1 MNLWENSRVFICET
15 GFHHAKGGE
24 KMDAFEQL
32 LAEHGKAAE
41 RYVHFRCASP
51 ADAEDIL
58 QDIYFSA
65 HRHFHQLKNTD
76 SFKAWL
82 LSIARRKCA
91 DFYRRQPPPAC
102 ALLPENEPADFRFGL
117 PDPSPVWETLQMLP
131 EKDRQILRLFYLLE
145 WPQNAIA
152 KQLGIPVGTVKSRLH
167 TARQHFKAHYSPLEK
182 KGTTHMK
189 KLPAKLPPIT
199 ITESPEAPFSV
210 RWEELM
216 GWFLVPKL
224 GEKLSWAM
232 YDLPD
237 KTCTHVYDMQVTG
250 RAMVHGIEGV
260 ELTAREAS
268 YSNKKEVINRTFVA
282 QLTDTHCRYLATL
295 RTDGD
300 IRNYITFLD
309 EEAFMPNW
317 GFGENNCGNEVNLSP
332 KGDIIRTGNVI
343 ESKQKPFLLDIVG
356 RYTVEIN
363 GKTYDTVCVMDIE
376 TYNSGVAS
384 EQFLDRNGRTILW
397 RRYNRNDWHQDHY
410 GKPWTELLPHSPRL
424 LINGET
430 YVEWYDCITDYIL

>member
-1 MNLWENSRVFICET
+1 MDFET
-15 GFHHAKGGE
+15 LL
-24 KMDAFEQL
+24 EQ
-32 LAEHGKAAE
+32 HRQAAE
-41 RYVHFRCASP
+41 RYVRYRCASP

-58 QDIYFSA
+58 QDIYFTA
-65 HRHFHQLKNTD
+65 HRHFHQLKNPG

-91 DFYRRQPPPAC
+91 DHFRKAEP
-102 ALLPENEPADFRFGL
+102 LTLPLDSIAEPADLRFGIS
-117 PDPSPVWETLQMLP
+117 DPSPAMEALQALP
-131 EKDRQILRLFYLLE
+131 EKEQQILRYFYLLE

-152 KQLGIPVGTVKSRLH
+152 SQLGIPIGTVKSRLH
-167 TARQHFKAHYSPLEK
+167 TARRHFKAHYSHLPSTQ
-182 KGTTHMK
+182 KGNRSMK
-189 KLPAKLPPIT
+189 KLPAKLPFYT
-199 ITESPEAPFSV
+199 ITESKEAPFPV
-210 RWEELM
+210 KWEELM
-216 GWFLVPKL
+216 GWFLIPKL
-224 GEKLSWAM
+224 GEKLSWGM
-232 YDLPD
+232 YDLPGRS
-237 KTCTHVYDMQVTG
+237 CTHVYDMQVTG
-250 RAMVHGIEGV
+250 RAMVHGILGV

-268 YSNKKEVINRTFVA
+268 YSNKNEVINRTFVA

-309 EEAFMPNW
+309 EEAFLPNW

-343 ESKQKPFLLDIVG
+343 ESKKKPFLLDIVG
-356 RYTVEIN
+356 RYTVEID

-410 GKPWTELLPHSPRL
+410 GKPWTELLPENNRL
-424 LINGET
+424 LINGQT

>member
-1 MNLWENSRVFICET
+1 MKPVSINE
-15 GFHHAKGGE
+15 KGGE
-24 KMDAFEQL
+24 HMASFETL
-32 LAEHGKAAE
+32 LEMHRKAAE
-41 RYVHFRCASP
+41 RYVHYRCASP
-51 ADAEDIL
+51 QDAEDIL
-58 QDIYFSA
+58 QDVYFTA
-65 HRHFHQLKNTD
+65 HRHFHQLKNMD
-76 SFKAWL
+76 AFKPWL

-91 DFYRRQPPPAC
+91 DHFRKAEPASVP
-102 ALLPENEPADFRFGL
+102 LDSIPEPADWRFGL
-117 PDPSPVWETLQMLP
+117 PDPSPVGDVLQALP
-131 EKDRQILRLFYLLE
+131 EKEQQILRYFYLLE
-145 WPQNAIA
+145 WPQSAIA
-152 KQLGIPVGTVKSRLH
+152 KQLGIPIGTVKSRLH
-167 TARQHFKAHYSPLEK
+167 TARQHFKAHYSPLTYGKE
-182 KGTTHMK
+182 GTTVMK

-199 ITESPEAPFSV
+199 ITESKDAPFSV
-210 RWEELM
+210 KWEELM

-260 ELTAREAS
+260 EITAREAS

-343 ESKQKPFLLDIVG
+343 ESKKKPFLLDIVG

-376 TYNSGVAS
+376 TYNAGTVS
-384 EQFLDRNGRTILW
+384 EQFLDKNGRTILW

-410 GKPWTELLPHSPRL
+410 GKPWTELLPDSPRL